1 MEPGEVY
8 WVRYLAELVGV
19 NYRSIQPWLYSAG
32 NCRGLR
38 GLVEKCRNRD
48 FVRSL
53 SPWEHMGGVECEP
66 RYLWRLTPAGERA
79 RELALMLE

>member
-1 MEPGEVY
+1 MEQGQGY
-8 WVRYLAELVGV
+8 GVRDLAEPVGV
-19 NYRSIQPWLYSAG
+19 NYRSIQPWLYTAG

-38 GLVEKCRNRD
+38 GLVECRNRD

-53 SPWEHMGGVECEP
+53 SPWEYMGGEECEP

-79 RELALMLE
+79 RELALILE